1 MKITI
6 DCTEEQAEIIVA
18 ALEDYFRLRMGQ
30 ADHMAQSLADNT
42 YKWDKDNPDNK
53 RLFDMYLV
61 RRENLNYVYRALIS
75 IAYGS
80 RLAVSDTCHGV
91 SMSSANACDIW
102 RCLRHELYMTSDC
115 DKRTW
120 DVRGD
125 KPIQLGTIDLPKIEV
140 ER

>member
-6 DCTEEQAEIIVA
+6 ECNEEQADLMVA

-30 ADHMAQSLADNT
+30 NLHMAQSLADDT
-42 YKWDKDNPDNK
+42 YKFDANNPDNECD
-53 RLFDMYLV
+53 FQEYIE
-61 RRENLNYVYRALIS
+61 RRECLEHLYRQLITAS
-75 IAYGS
+75 YGRTYGGGGS
-80 RLAVSDTCHGV
+80 SDACR
-91 SMSSANACDIW
+91 NASDIW
-102 RCLRHELYMTSDC
+102 RCLRHELYMTSEC
-115 DKRTW
+115 KKNGW

>member
-6 DCTEEQAEIIVA
+6 ECNEEQADLMVA

-30 ADHMAQSLADNT
+30 ADHMAQSLADDI
-42 YKWDKDNPDNK
+42 YEWDESNPKNQE
-53 RLFDMYLV
+53 LFNEYLK
-61 RRENLNYVYRALIS
+61 RREELGNWYELLIR
-75 IAYGS
+75 IAYGRGCCWS
-80 RLAVSDTCHGV
+80 SDRCR
-91 SMSSANACDIW
+91 NAADIW

-115 DKRTW
+115 EKSDW

-125 KPIQLGTIDLPKIEV
+125 EPIQLGTIDLPKIEV